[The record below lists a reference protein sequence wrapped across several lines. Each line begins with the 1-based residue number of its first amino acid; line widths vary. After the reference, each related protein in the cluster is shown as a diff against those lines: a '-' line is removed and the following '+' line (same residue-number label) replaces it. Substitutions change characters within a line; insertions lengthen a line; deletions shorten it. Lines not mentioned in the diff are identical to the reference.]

1 MIRQSRVTLAPL
13 HPRHLGTS
21 PRKKMVDIKVEEGFH
36 EMDDMK
42 VDEGFL
48 LHLQQAAMRDGAGL
62 GHLHAAPFH
71 ADTSQQGLSRR
82 MCVIW
87 MEGNLHAHALW
98 RRL

>member
-1 MIRQSRVTLAPL
+1 MISQSRVTLA
-13 HPRHLGTS
+13 HLQEI
-21 PRKKMVDIKVEEGFH
+21 RWLDI
-36 EMDDMK
+36 K

-62 GHLHAAPFH
+62 GHLHAALFH

-82 MCVIW
+82 MCAIW

>member
-1 MIRQSRVTLAPL
+1 
-13 HPRHLGTS
+13 
-21 PRKKMVDIKVEEGFH
+21 MVDIKVDEGFH
-36 EMDDMK
+36 EMVDIEVDEEFHKMVAIK

-62 GHLHAAPFH
+62 GHLDAALFH

-82 MCVIW
+82 MCAIW
-87 MEGNLHAHALW
+87 MESNLHAHALW

>member
-1 MIRQSRVTLAPL
+1 MPEPVTWGLCHTSHARTT
-13 HPRHLGTS
+13 HPRNE
-21 PRKKMVDIKVEEGFH
+21 MVDI
-36 EMDDMK
+36 K

-82 MCVIW
+82 MCAIW
-87 MEGNLHAHALW
+87 MEGNLQAHALW